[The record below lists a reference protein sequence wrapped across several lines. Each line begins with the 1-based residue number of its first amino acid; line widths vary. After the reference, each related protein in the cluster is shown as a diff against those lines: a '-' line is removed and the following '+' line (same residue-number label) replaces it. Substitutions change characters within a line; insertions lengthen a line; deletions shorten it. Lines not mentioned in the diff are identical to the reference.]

1 MASVVA
7 VIRNNHSQILFVQR
21 SPLASRGSQWALPG
35 GKIKS
40 HEVPAQAI
48 VREVAEETNLAI
60 RPVCELA
67 NFGDQSYWLCE
78 LTDDRPVCLNQR
90 ECAAYSWSDPQRI
103 LELGMVMDL
112 KRLRMVLG
120 KLNLDIGDQDGGA
133 AFVRPIVNP

>member
-7 VIRNNHSQILFVQR
+7 VIRNKHSQILFVQR

-60 RPVCELA
+60 RPLCELVD
-67 NFGDQSYWLCE
+67 FGDQAYWLCE
-78 LTDDRPVCLNQR
+78 VTDDRPVYLNER
-90 ECAAYSWSDPQRI
+90 ECAAFSWSDPQRI

-112 KRLRMVLG
+112 KRLREVLE
-120 KLNLDIGDQDGGA
+120 KLNLDIGDQSRGA
-133 AFVRPIVNP
+133 EFDRL